1 MNNYL
6 INVLRFVLLLFL
18 QVLILNNIRVGFFIN
33 PFIYILFVLLL
44 PFSTP
49 KWLLLISAFA
59 MGLSI
64 DWFMATPG
72 LHTSATV
79 FMAFLRPTVIRIVS
93 GPKMMVEDEN
103 NSILQKDKNWFF
115 IYSTL
120 LVLVH
125 HISLFFLEAFSF
137 NQLGHTFLRILLS
150 VIFSE
155 IIILLLVYFFA
166 VGKKR

>member
-33 PFIYILFVLLL
+33 PFVYILFVLLL

-59 MGLSI
+59 MGLSV
-64 DWFMATPG
+64 DWFMTTPG

-150 VIFSE
+150 VIFTE